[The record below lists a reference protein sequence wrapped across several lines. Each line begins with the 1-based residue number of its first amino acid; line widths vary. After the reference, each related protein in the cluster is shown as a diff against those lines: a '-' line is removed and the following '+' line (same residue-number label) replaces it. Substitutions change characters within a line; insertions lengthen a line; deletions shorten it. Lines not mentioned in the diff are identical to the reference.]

1 MLDGRFKE
9 QVVVITG
16 VSDRGIG
23 GAIAERLAEEGAS
36 LALLWH
42 ESPRRLLQRLTR
54 RKANFTEREC
64 DVTSQESVTAAIQ
77 AVVQR
82 FGHIDVLINN
92 AGVDHAATLE
102 ETSDDDWQNVVD
114 VNLTGSMRMIRTS
127 LPHMVDGTSAIVN
140 LASVLG
146 VAGCG
151 GFSAYSATKAGVIGL
166 TQSLAMELA
175 PRGIRAVCIAPAL
188 VHTPMIHKYIAE
200 MTPQTAEQIESS
212 HPLGVGTPQD
222 VAAVVAFVASSEARW
237 ITGVTLP
244 LGWAAAFPLPMSQF
258 LGTNRADSPTSGES
272 TASIKIRPWLE
283 ESQRLTN
290 PRRATG

>member
-1 MLDGRFKE
+1 MLNGRFRN

-23 GAIAERLAEEGAS
+23 GAIAERLADEEAS
-36 LALLWH
+36 LVLLWH
-42 ESPRRLLQRLTR
+42 ERPRRLLQRLTKR
-54 RKANFTEREC
+54 CANFIEHEC

-77 AVVQR
+77 STVQR
-82 FGHIDVLINN
+82 FKHINVLINN

-102 ETSDDDWQNVVD
+102 ETSDDEWQNVVD
-114 VNLTGSMRMIRTS
+114 VNLTGSMRMIRTT

-175 PRGIRAVCIAPAL
+175 PRGIRSVCIAPAL
-188 VHTPMIHKYIAE
+188 VHTPMIHKYVAE

-222 VAAVVAFVASSEARW
+222 VAAVVAFIASSEARW
-237 ITGVTLP
+237 ITGITLP
-244 LGWAAAFPLPMSQF
+244 LGWAAAFPLPMTQF
-258 LGTNRADSPTSGES
+258 LGTNRAAAPSASDS

-283 ESQRLTN
+283 ENRRSTT